1 MSPTLQWL
9 GRLFQSANRF
19 RSIKLSLHTKTR
31 HIFRPKIVLS
41 YFFRRVRHRP
51 PPPIFFVFDFLFLL
65 YFWLKSDLGQ
75 FKSNSPATKMDKS
88 IELFSFQ
95 NISPEKIPSKYFNH
109 FQFHRI
115 TRRTRARWLK
125 KNNCLCWKFSSM
137 LMEMD
142 YWTVHGTLYNFGFG
156 SMTKRLVAIRP
167 FRLNETVGDT
177 FMKNVR
183 RELRPS
189 FIYHF
194 MN

>member
-1 MSPTLQWL
+1 MVGSTISVCQSISVNKAFSAYQDETHISSQNCFVLFFSTRPAPTTPTNFL
-9 GRLFQSANRF
+9 RLRF
-19 RSIKLSLHTKTR
+19 S
-31 HIFRPKIVLS
+31 
-41 YFFRRVRHRP
+41 
-51 PPPIFFVFDFLFLL
+51 FLL

-177 FMKNVR
+177 LMKKVR

>member
-1 MSPTLQWL
+1 MVGSTISVCQSISVNKAFSAYQDETHISSQNCFVLFFSTRPAPTTPTNFL
-9 GRLFQSANRF
+9 RLRF
-19 RSIKLSLHTKTR
+19 S
-31 HIFRPKIVLS
+31 
-41 YFFRRVRHRP
+41 
-51 PPPIFFVFDFLFLL
+51 FLL

-125 KNNCLCWKFSSM
+125 KIIVSVEN
-137 LMEMD
+137 
-142 YWTVHGTLYNFGFG
+142 
-156 SMTKRLVAIRP
+156 LVACWWKWTTGQFMERSTTLVLVPWRSVWWRIVL
-167 FRLNETVGDT
+167 FGLNETVGDT